1 MSTSGN
7 GAVATSEYRG
17 ETDVAFAQDASV
29 GFRRRP
35 RPGASAWFEAERS
48 LEPIDYE
55 AEIAERLETHEPM
68 ADVGGEIGNSR
79 FGV

>member
-7 GAVATSEYRG
+7 GTIVTSEYRG
-17 ETDVAFAQDASV
+17 ETDVAFAQDVSVTSV
-29 GFRRRP
+29 GGFD
-35 RPGASAWFEAERS
+35 WS
-48 LEPIDYE
+48 LGMIEPTLAEPIDYE